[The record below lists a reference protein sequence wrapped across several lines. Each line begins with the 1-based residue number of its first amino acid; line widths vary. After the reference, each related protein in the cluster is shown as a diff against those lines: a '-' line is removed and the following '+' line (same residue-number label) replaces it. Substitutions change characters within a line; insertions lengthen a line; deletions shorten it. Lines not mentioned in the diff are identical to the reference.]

1 MVLSGP
7 TLQRVILRT
16 MFTLLSLVGVTCLGA
31 PSDDIAGTMPEDYLP
46 ELKQILAH
54 ALRRN
59 PEMIVRDFERV
70 MQESRVTMTKAARL
84 PNLGGNFDYGMS
96 QTAIS
101 SNTSS
106 QSRSTGAQYNFSA
119 GQALFHWGA
128 IKNEIEISKLNLRA
142 GSKDAARL
150 FRDISVALRKAYLS
164 LIVQK
169 ARLQQARES
178 LALVKTDLAV
188 AEARKQDGTISPA
201 SFEGEKL
208 RLREAELQLKRMAV
222 AFEGDRQNF
231 ARVAGLPELS
241 EQSIPTDIPRPAFVE
256 PLAAAITAQTLRDNA
271 RSTLEWEIY
280 DLRVQEAQLR
290 QKIVNTRLLPKF
302 GLGASFGQ
310 RNNTS
315 VNGPSVSQEAVTEQR
330 IAVSGTWTLFDGFA
344 TSGAKREAAA
354 SRRSLEHRQ
363 KAVIDELLQTVQ
375 QLERTLKLDAEQLAL
390 AEVRHGIASTG
401 QEIVQEGVKEGN
413 LPKADL
419 RRSELNTLSAYANA
433 LEARAQFLVH
443 WSEFV
448 AAAGV
453 DPTAKTLSDRD
464 APK

>member
-7 TLQRVILRT
+7 TFQRVILRT
-16 MFTLLSLVGVTCLGA
+16 VFTLLSLVGVTCLGA
-31 PSDDIAGTMPEDYLP
+31 PADDIAGTMPEDYLP
-46 ELKQILAH
+46 ELKQILTH

-59 PEMIVRDFERV
+59 PEMIARDFERV
-70 MQESRVTMTKAARL
+70 MQEARVTETKAARL
-84 PNLGGNFDYGMS
+84 PNLGGNFDYGVS
-96 QTAIS
+96 QTAVS

-128 IKNEIEISKLNLRA
+128 IKNGIEISKLNLRA
-142 GSKDAARL
+142 GSKDATRL
-150 FRDISVALRKAYLS
+150 FRDVSVALRKAYLS

-169 ARLQQARES
+169 ARLKQARES
-178 LALVKTDLAV
+178 VELVKTDLAV

-201 SFEGEKL
+201 FFEGEKL
-208 RLREAELQLKRMAV
+208 RLREADLQLRRLIV
-222 AFEGDRQNF
+222 LFEGDRNNF
-231 ARVAGLPELS
+231 ARVAGLPQFG
-241 EQSIPTDIPRPAFVE
+241 EQEIPADIPRPEFPE
-256 PLAAAITAQTLRDNA
+256 PLAAAITAQTLRDNG
-271 RSTLEWEIY
+271 RSTFEWEIY
-280 DLRVQEAQLR
+280 DLRIQEAQLR

-315 VNGPSVSQEAVTEQR
+315 VNGPTVSQEAVTEQR
-330 IAVSGTWTLFDGFA
+330 IAISGSWTLFDGFA

-354 SRRSLEHRQ
+354 SRRALEHRQ
-363 KAVIDELLQTVQ
+363 KSVIDELLQNVQ

-390 AEVRHGIASTG
+390 AEVRHGIAATG

-419 RRSELNTLSAYANA
+419 RRSELNTLSAYASA

-448 AAAGV
+448 ATAGV
-453 DPTAKTLSDRD
+453 DPTTKNLSDRD